1 MAART
6 QRIRLGTLLTPLP
19 WRRPWKVASQVATVD
34 QLSGG
39 RAILSVGVGALDTG
53 LPYTGEETDKR
64 LRAER
69 LDEGIDLIRTLWD
82 GRLSYHGDF
91 YDFECDRDDLI
102 GAVRPVSGRIPI
114 WVVGV
119 WPRPKSMRR
128 VLRCDGVIP
137 QYNVGGSEPT
147 PDDARAVRAWLAEHG
162 ARPGHGRRGRDTAR
176 GPGGGVRAGRP
187 LGGGRLHLVAGDTV
201 GDAARQ
207 RRAHGRDPR
216 PAGRRATTP
225 GNWAV
230 TRRVTPAT

>member
-19 WRRPWKVASQVATVD
+19 WRQPWKVASQVATVD

-69 LDEGIDLIRTLWD
+69 LDEGIDLIRTLGD

-137 QYNVGGSEPT
+137 QYNLDGRDAE
-147 PDDARAVRAWLAEHG
+147 PDDARAVREWLDS
-162 ARPGHGRRGRDTAR
+162 RGG
-176 GPGGGVRAGRP
+176 GPGLDIVAEGETPAGDKAAAAAHVTPWARAGCTWWIENRWQMP
-187 LGGGRLHLVAGDTV
+187 EGTTDPIAVVRERLAAGPPVAAGG
-201 GDAARQ
+201 
-207 RRAHGRDPR
+207 
-216 PAGRRATTP
+216 
-225 GNWAV
+225 
-230 TRRVTPAT
+230 